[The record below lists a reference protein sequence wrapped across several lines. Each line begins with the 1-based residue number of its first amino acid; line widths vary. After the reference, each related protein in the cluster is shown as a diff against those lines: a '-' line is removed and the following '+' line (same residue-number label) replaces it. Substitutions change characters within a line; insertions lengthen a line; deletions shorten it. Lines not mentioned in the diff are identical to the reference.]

1 VSRAAKGRARAV
13 AGTSC
18 ETAPTR
24 GASCKTVWRKA
35 SWSPA
40 VSGKTDRATL
50 LARWP
55 PPPPAQSK
63 RDILDLTRH
72 VDKRVHVK
80 FQGGREVTGTLRG
93 YDQLVNIVLDDTV
106 EHLRDPARPEVVT
119 NKTRHLGLV
128 VCRGNSVTLVCPA
141 DGLIETSN
149 PYAEAEAS
157 E

>member
-1 VSRAAKGRARAV
+1 MWWRGQGGCARQRDDVTVARKLTRRRGRFL
-13 AGTSC
+13 SF
-18 ETAPTR
+18 
-24 GASCKTVWRKA
+24 
-35 SWSPA
+35 
-40 VSGKTDRATL
+40 L
-50 LARWP
+50 LPR
-55 PPPPAQSK
+55 QSK
-63 RDILDLTRH
+63 RDILDLSRH

-119 NKTRHLGLV
+119 DKTRHLGLV

-149 PYAEAEAS
+149 PYAETEAP